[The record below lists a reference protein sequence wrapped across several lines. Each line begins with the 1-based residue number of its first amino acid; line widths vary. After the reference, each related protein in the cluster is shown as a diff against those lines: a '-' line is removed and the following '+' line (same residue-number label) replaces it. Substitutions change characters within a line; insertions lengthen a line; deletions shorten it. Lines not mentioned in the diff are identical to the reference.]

1 MIETSVK
8 MLRLVTGEDI
18 ISESTLIDDK
28 EYVLTHPLKVVYN
41 NSSRNPGYVSVLL
54 VKWVFGS
61 ITEKDEIT
69 IKERDVLFSVE
80 VSDRM
85 FDYYYSTLDSFKE
98 KENEILMEDVDDDDA
113 NITIED
119 MLDYLKTDKGKLH

>member
-18 ISESTLIDDK
+18 ISESTHVDDK
-28 EYVLTHPLKVVYN
+28 EYVLAHPLKVVYN
-41 NSSRNPGYVSVLL
+41 NSTRNPGYVSVLL

-98 KENEILMEDVDDDDA
+98 KESEILMEDVDDDDA
-113 NITIED
+113 NVTIED

>member
-18 ISESTLIDDK
+18 ISESTLVDDK
-28 EYVLTHPLKVVYN
+28 EYLLAHPLKVVYN
-41 NSSRNPGYVSVLL
+41 NSTRNPGYVSVLL

-98 KENEILMEDVDDDDA
+98 KESKILMEDVDDDDA
-113 NITIED
+113 NVTIED

>member
-28 EYVLTHPLKVVYN
+28 EYLLAHPLKVVYN
-41 NSSRNPGYVSVLL
+41 NSTRNPGYVSVLL

-98 KENEILMEDVDDDDA
+98 KESEILMEDVDDDDA
-113 NITIED
+113 NVTIED

>member
-69 IKERDVLFSVE
+69 IRERDVLFSVE

-98 KENEILMEDVDDDDA
+98 KENEILMEDIDDDDA